1 MASNDSSKS
10 STYTLSLASQQ
21 QSMLNAIKYV
31 REASVNPTEF
41 GSFVEQTF
49 RSSLAAALPQFVG
62 VTNGFVED
70 VDGHR
75 SQQMDV
81 ILYDKT
87 SASALLD
94 SGSWK
99 VLPVEC
105 TYACCEVK
113 TKMTA
118 STLKADVAEKCR
130 SYKRLRRLAAIGPQ
144 PVEVKLFGERGP
156 WRSLFFSLGYES
168 AVSKGDAALRSELS
182 QGDVHSRIDAMFAL
196 KPKGPGMATA
206 LINVEGGVGS
216 DGVPADSSVMA
227 TPTSDSQLCSYRSH
241 DTWALAVALVRRAI
255 VVPSLAQVDLPR
267 YLALGSDAR
276 SPSDS
281 ATTR

>member
-1 MASNDSSKS
+1 MVSSDSSKL

-31 REASVNPTEF
+31 REAGVNTTEF

-49 RSSLAAALPQFVG
+49 RSALTAALPRFVG

-75 SQQMDV
+75 SRQMDV

-87 SASALLD
+87 SAASLLD

-113 TKMTA
+113 TQMTA
-118 STLKADVAEKCR
+118 STLKDDVAEKCL
-130 SYKRLRRLAAIGPQ
+130 SYKRLRRLATIGPR
-144 PVEVKLFGERGP
+144 PVEVNLFGERGP
-156 WRSLFFSLGYES
+156 WRSLFFSLGFES
-168 AVSKGDAALRSELS
+168 AVRKDDVALRSELS
-182 QGDVHSRIDAMFAL
+182 QDDVHSRIDAMFSL

-206 LINVEGGVGS
+206 LINVEGGVGH
-216 DGVPADSSVMA
+216 DGVPEDGSVRA
-227 TPTSDSQLCSYRSH
+227 TPTSGSQLCSYRSH
-241 DTWALAVALVRRAI
+241 DTWALAVALIRRTI
-255 VVPSLAQVDLPR
+255 VVPSLAQVDLPK

-276 SPSDS
+276 SPE
-281 ATTR
+281 